1 MNFFSLY
8 KRNFLYRIKKKI
20 NIDNEINLKK
30 KSLENLFSYY
40 GTDKANLWGKD
51 KTKGHGYS
59 KYYEKHLFQLKEKS
73 INLLEIGSY
82 SGSSAASFAKYFTQ
96 ANIFCIDINISNF
109 KFYSKRINV
118 FGMDVSNKK
127 SILDFYK
134 KINLKKEENFF
145 DIIIDDGSHKLS
157 DILLTLNNFFL
168 NLNKGGFYIIE
179 DFKFPNYFKH
189 LNDTNEVM
197 VDELLEKIENKEDFY
212 SSIISNEVIRN
223 LKNNTKINC
232 YKGNSG
238 YSDIVF
244 IEKT

>member
-8 KRNFLYRIKKKI
+8 KRNFLYKIKKKI
-20 NIDNEINLKK
+20 NIDLEIDLKK
-30 KSLENLFSYY
+30 NSLENLFSYY
-40 GTDKANLWGKD
+40 GTDKANLWGKN

-59 KYYEKHLFQLKEKS
+59 KYYEKHLFQLKEKT
-73 INLLEIGSY
+73 INLLEIGSF
-82 SGSSAASFAKYFTQ
+82 SGSSAASFAKYFPK

-109 KFYSKRINV
+109 KFYSKRIDV
-118 FGMDVSNKK
+118 FGMDVSNYK
-127 SILDFYK
+127 SILNFYK
-134 KINLKKEENFF
+134 KINLAKEESFF

-157 DILLTLNNFFL
+157 DILFTLNNFFQ

-189 LNDTNEVM
+189 LNDTDEIM
-197 VDELLEKIENKEDFY
+197 IDELIEKIENKKDFH
-212 SSIISNEVIRN
+212 SNIISKEVLRS

-244 IEKT
+244 IQKT

>member
-8 KRNFLYRIKKKI
+8 KRNFLYKIKKKI
-20 NIDNEINLKK
+20 NIDLEIDLKK
-30 KSLENLFSYY
+30 NSLENLFSYY
-40 GTDKANLWGKD
+40 GTDKANLWGKN

-59 KYYEKHLFQLKEKS
+59 KYYEKHLFQLKEKT
-73 INLLEIGSY
+73 INLLEIGSF
-82 SGSSAASFAKYFTQ
+82 SGSSAASFAKYFPK

-109 KFYSKRINV
+109 KFYSKRIDV
-118 FGMDVSNKK
+118 FGMDVSNYK
-127 SILDFYK
+127 SILNFYK
-134 KINLKKEENFF
+134 KINLTKEESFF

-157 DILLTLNNFFL
+157 DILFTLNNFFQ

-189 LNDTNEVM
+189 LNDTDEIM
-197 VDELLEKIENKEDFY
+197 IDELIEKIENKKDFH
-212 SSIISNEVIRN
+212 SNIISKEVLRS

-244 IEKT
+244 IQKT